1 MKRLKYIMWYT
12 GLLAIS
18 ACSSERIAPDGET
31 EQNIDVHL
39 AAGISESDNSSRSD
53 NNTYI
58 KTAFT
63 TNDEIRL
70 VNTVFFNTP
79 DFTNENTIF
88 TYAGIENNKYK
99 FTQSSQ
105 NDTSGNPDGTGSTDD
120 TQPIG
125 ITWNDFSPTSFVY
138 MFEAVYYPG
147 NELFSS
153 VPSDQSNV
161 ENFKKADL
169 LIAHHRMP
177 LEDRYKDIE
186 LTFHHAFAMV
196 KVEATVPTGVGGLP
210 KNAIQEAS
218 MINVQTAYHVDYTA
232 TIQNNGLRTVKGI
245 EDENYPRTNVKMW
258 LQSITENT
266 AKKTQTYT
274 FLGIIPVPNPN
285 DPNEPII
292 VQDDFIHFE
301 VKVDDKTTKTYRFVP
316 KENAIHLEQAHITVL
331 KLQLGKN
338 GVLPLLLSAEIAPW
352 TQASAGMILDEEDPT
367 DNTLSGGNSS
377 DNQQGGNQS
386 ENQQGGTEP

>member
-1 MKRLKYIMWYT
+1 MKRLKYIMLYI
-12 GLLAIS
+12 GLLAIN
-18 ACSSERIAPDGET
+18 ACSSEKIAPDGET
-31 EQNIDVHL
+31 EQSIDVHL
-39 AAGISESDNSSRSD
+39 AASISESDNNSRSD

-63 TNDEIRL
+63 TDDKIRL

-88 TYAGIENNKYK
+88 TYVGAENNKYK
-99 FTQSSQ
+99 FTQSGQSS
-105 NDTSGNPDGTGSTDD
+105 TTDGSDD
-120 TQPIG
+120 TG

-147 NELFSS
+147 NEPFSS

-196 KVEATVPTGVGGLP
+196 RVEATVPTGVGGLP

-232 TIQNNGLRTVKGI
+232 TILNNELRTVYGI
-245 EDENYPRTNVKMW
+245 EDENNPRKDVTMW
-258 LQSITENT
+258 LQSIKENT

-285 DPNEPII
+285 DPNEPEI
-292 VQDDFIHFE
+292 VQDDFIRFK

-377 DNQQGGNQS
+377 DDQQGGNQS

>member
-1 MKRLKYIMWYT
+1 MKRLKYIMLYI
-12 GLLAIS
+12 GLLAIN
-18 ACSSERIAPDGET
+18 ACSSEKIAPDGET
-31 EQNIDVHL
+31 EQSIDVHL
-39 AAGISESDNSSRSD
+39 AASISESDNNSRSD

-63 TNDEIRL
+63 TDDEIRL

-88 TYAGIENNKYK
+88 TYVGAENNKYK
-99 FTQSSQ
+99 FTQSGQSS
-105 NDTSGNPDGTGSTDD
+105 TTGGSDD
-120 TQPIG
+120 TG

-147 NELFSS
+147 NKPFTK
-153 VPSDQSNV
+153 VPDNQDNNNG
-161 ENFKKADL
+161 EGFQKADL

-196 KVEATVPTGVGGLP
+196 RVEATVPTGVGGLP

-232 TIQNNGLRTVKGI
+232 TILNNELRTVYGI
-245 EDENYPRTNVKMW
+245 EDENNPRKDVTMW
-258 LQSITENT
+258 LQSIKENT
-266 AKKTQTYT
+266 AKKTQTYI
-274 FLGIIPVPNPN
+274 FLGIIPAPKSN
-285 DPNEPII
+285 DPNEPEI
-292 VQDDFIHFE
+292 VQNDFIRFK
-301 VKVDDKTTKTYRFVP
+301 VKVDDTITKTYRFVP
-316 KENAIHLEQAHITVL
+316 KEGTIHLKQAHITVL
-331 KLQLGKN
+331 KLQLGKD
-338 GVLPLLLSAEIAPW
+338 GVLPLLLSAEITPW

-367 DNTLSGGNSS
+367 DNTPAEGEDKS
-377 DNQQGGNQS
+377 DNQ
-386 ENQQGGTEP
+386 